1 MIMPWNFF
9 NGSMGVFST
18 ILIIWWLIIGK
29 EQGYFNKLK
38 SILQFKPLMIF
49 ILFLLW
55 SYLSRLWTDNQDYA
69 DVSLKYYKYY
79 WIMIPVFMTS
89 LNHKEAKQ
97 GFYLFIFTLGLYA
110 FFSLSIALGI
120 IEISN
125 PPTDTSPCCPSNPRG
140 ILAYAIVSPYM
151 AITTLSSFILALY
164 SKRSARKYFFY
175 TISLFSFVALFL
187 NNGRAGQL
195 GFIVSLSILFFLYR
209 KFLFNYKILLII
221 ISISLFS
228 LYTLN
233 SLGKLERI
241 KLGISELKNPKKTN
255 YQGSFGQRIYL
266 CKAGIKL
273 IPNHP
278 IVGAGAGDHIDEFI
292 EYTKSHPSEATRL
305 RSFHNQHIDTI
316 MKYGI
321 IGYFLLW
328 GSVAWL
334 LYSLKKSK
342 KYFVLA
348 TIFFSVSFFDGVGDI
363 ILLMKPYNN
372 IFMLIFLLF
381 SIISLAL
388 KSKNS
393 T

>member
-1 MIMPWNFF
+1 MPWNFF
-9 NGSMGVFST
+9 NGSMGVFSA

-29 EQGYFNKLK
+29 KQGYFNKLK

-49 ILFLLW
+49 VLFLLW

-381 SIISLAL
+381 SIISLTL
-388 KSKNS
+388 RNKHS